1 MDVQQAVFARVG
13 GERHLGEVYRSEAR
27 AVVAVANQ
35 LLADLDADIALCFHR
50 TAADMGREDAVVE
63 LS

>member
-1 MDVQQAVFARVG
+1 MDVQQAMFAGVG
-13 GERHLGEVYRSEAR
+13 GERHLGEVYGGEAR
-27 AVVAVANQ
+27 AVVAVTNQ

-50 TAADMGREDAVVE
+50 AAADMGREDAVVE